1 MTLIERILHR
11 MSTDWP
17 PPAFDP
23 VTGELL
29 DDDDAALAAPNVA
42 EYSVSE
48 ISGALKRTLE
58 DTFGHIRV
66 RGELG
71 RVSRPASGHVYLD
84 LKDDRAVLSG
94 VIWKG
99 QAARLKIQPEQG
111 LEVIVTGRITTFPG
125 QSKYQI
131 VIDSMEPAGAGALM
145 ALLEERRKKLAAEG
159 LFDDDRKKEI
169 PYLPQVIGVVTSP
182 TGAVIRDIL
191 HRLSDRFPRHV
202 LVWPVRVQ
210 GETSAAEVANG
221 IARLQRA

>member
-71 RVSRPASGHVYLD
+71 RVSGRHRAMSILTSRTTARCCPA
-84 LKDDRAVLSG
+84 
-94 VIWKG
+94 
-99 QAARLKIQPEQG
+99 
-111 LEVIVTGRITTFPG
+111 
-125 QSKYQI
+125 
-131 VIDSMEPAGAGALM
+131 
-145 ALLEERRKKLAAEG
+145 
-159 LFDDDRKKEI
+159 
-169 PYLPQVIGVVTSP
+169 
-182 TGAVIRDIL
+182 
-191 HRLSDRFPRHV
+191 
-202 LVWPVRVQ
+202 
-210 GETSAAEVANG
+210 
-221 IARLQRA
+221 

>member
-1 MTLIERILHR
+1 

-29 DDDDAALAAPNVA
+29 DDEEAGEPVSNVA

-58 DTFGHIRV
+58 DTFGHVRV

-71 RVSRPASGHVYLD
+71 RVSRPGSGHVYLD

-99 QAARLKIQPEQG
+99 TAGRLKIPPEPG
-111 LEVIVTGRITTFPG
+111 LEVVVTGRRPTCPG
-125 QSKYQI
+125 QS
-131 VIDSMEPAGAGALM
+131 
-145 ALLEERRKKLAAEG
+145 
-159 LFDDDRKKEI
+159 
-169 PYLPQVIGVVTSP
+169 
-182 TGAVIRDIL
+182 
-191 HRLSDRFPRHV
+191 
-202 LVWPVRVQ
+202 
-210 GETSAAEVANG
+210 N
-221 IARLQRA
+221 